1 VTVYTYSQ
9 LRKLAQNAGFP
20 VSASGVAAAVA
31 MAESSG
37 NSNAINHN
45 SDGST
50 DYGLWQINSVHARQF
65 GTPGSRWLDPVYNA
79 QMAHTLWKSQGFHP
93 WVTYNSGAYKQYN
106 SSAKASGTVPTS
118 VSNGVATAQN
128 VGFND
133 FLQNLG
139 GSLLNGPA
147 GHPDKNGNIVPGPEQ
162 TPGQVLS
169 GAASSA
175 IGKATGLDKIAA
187 VFGVIGNTFALM
199 LTPSFWY
206 RVGIG
211 FMGVAIVIA
220 AVILMAESNKTVQ
233 SATVKAGKAAV
244 LA

>member
-1 VTVYTYSQ
+1 
-9 LRKLAQNAGFP
+9 

-45 SDGST
+45 SNGST
-50 DYGLWQINSVHARQF
+50 DYGLWQINSVHSGQF

-79 QMAHTLWKSQGFHP
+79 QMAHTLWKSQGFRP
-93 WVTYNSGAYKQYN
+93 WVTYNNGAYKKYN
-106 SSAKASGTVPTS
+106 SGSSATGMVPTS
-118 VSNGVATAQN
+118 VSNGAVTVQN
-128 VGFND
+128 AGFND

-147 GHPDKNGNIVPGPEQ
+147 GHPDKHGNIVPGPEQ
-162 TPGQVLS
+162 DPGQILS
-169 GAASSA
+169 GATSSA

-187 VFGVIGNTFALM
+187 VFGAIGQVFALM
-199 LTPSFWY
+199 LTPSFWL
-206 RVGIG
+206 RLGIG
-211 FMGVAIVIA
+211 IMGVAIVIA
-220 AVILMAESNKTVQ
+220 AIILMAESNKTVR
-233 SATVKAGKAAV
+233 STTIKAGKVAA